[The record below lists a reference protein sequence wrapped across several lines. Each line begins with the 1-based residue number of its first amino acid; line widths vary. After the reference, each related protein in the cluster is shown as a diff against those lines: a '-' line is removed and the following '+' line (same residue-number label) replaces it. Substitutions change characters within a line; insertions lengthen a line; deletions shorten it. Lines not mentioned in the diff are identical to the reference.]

1 MIRLSPQFVTDCRQI
16 LILNWGLCAI
26 SNEFLVPFS
35 FSQFSVH
42 FASSIQT
49 CLFMSL
55 CTYNSTDMSSV
66 RVYSL
71 GCSESNWIV
80 LNQISGIKFNRCLLH
95 ELPIT
100 TLVPCYLCFITFLP
114 CDAML
119 ARYMLCACVC
129 LSVTSQCSTKTDKRK
144 IKRTTPHDSPGTLV
158 FRRQGSPWNSTGN
171 RGKPLAVKLVV
182 SKKWCDIDIL
192 LLHTTNRKYHIS
204 YLFIP
209 FPMTLDDLEGHL
221 PNAGLIKF
229 NSTNIC
235 ATFSRFLTD
244 TARRMVPRR

>member
-1 MIRLSPQFVTDCRQI
+1 MNFWFRFHFHSLVCTLPVPLKHVC
-16 LILNWGLCAI
+16 LC
-26 SNEFLVPFS
+26 
-35 FSQFSVH
+35 H
-42 FASSIQT
+42 FALTIQ
-49 CLFMSL
+49 LIWAQ
-55 CTYNSTDMSSV
+55 
-66 RVYSL
+66 
-71 GCSESNWIV
+71 SEFTH
-80 LNQISGIKFNRCLLH
+80 LAAANQIESYWIKFLALNLIAVFYH

-192 LLHTTNRKYHIS
+192 LLHTTNILHIS